1 MTDVELVYERLVR
14 VANDLPTIERRQVQT
29 FKAFNVDDIY
39 AAVRPLLIK
48 HDLTIAPWVE
58 SVEYGTGTFKGGTE
72 YVDARIVMGYTFRC
86 SVDGSRVDAKFAAEG
101 RDTQDKATNKAAQQ
115 ALKYCL
121 IQMFQINTGEDAEEN
136 PEPAAPPMTAQGFH
150 NQAVNH
156 LVSLI
161 GKDAKE
167 AWPLVLEK
175 AGVSV
180 VEDEGAMVKAM
191 MASTA
196 LYGDVV
202 GEDT

>member
-1 MTDVELVYERLVR
+1 MTDVNLVYDRLQA
-14 VANDLPTIERRQVQT
+14 VAIRLPAIERRQVQS

-39 AAVRPLLIK
+39 AAIRPLLAEY
-48 HDLTIAPWVE
+48 DLVLVPSLI

-72 YVDARIVMGYTFRC
+72 YVDARIVMGYTFHC
-86 SVDGSRVDAKFAAEG
+86 STDGSKVEASFAAEG

-136 PEPAAPPMTAQGFH
+136 PEPAPAMNPQAFH

-161 GKDAKE
+161 GDEAKE
-167 AWPLVLEK
+167 AWPGVLEK
-175 AGVSV
+175 AGLTV
-180 VEDEGAMVKAM
+180 VETESAMDAAM
-191 MASTA
+191 AMSTE
-196 LYGDVV
+196 LYGDAAL
-202 GEDT
+202 GGGI